1 VLCFERFAF
10 LRVVGAECRFERVE
24 RKLRVNRDARTVGHV
39 HDAVGALRP
48 SRVTGRRHLQVVVNV
63 LLQSRRFQHVRELD
77 LTPSAAAI
85 APPEKL
91 IQAARLFLATTLFR
105 EQLFGPALDLTQG
118 ADVLFIELHQIALVF
133 VEKVR
138 QRLKGSIECGL
149 SFLHH
154 LFLGLVELLH
164 GTGQHAIGE
173 ILKDAL
179 HVLEGHLVFFAR
191 ALHVRSS
198 GEKFGLSNRE
208 IGFDGRE
215 YIALV
220 LGATSREPPR
230 EYTTND
236 EPDDTSES
244 RDHVPPSNNYSHHRE
259 GLSPPTSL
267 LAMRRLFRSSVP
279 DEENS
284 VPLEPESEDLRPQ
297 VVRIFALVGEA
308 IAGATHALL
317 SNDRELA
324 KRVVEQDI
332 MIDDLVNELVVS
344 AEARLL
350 DSDALDVE
358 GRREL
363 LILLRIMPEVERNG
377 DLAEHV
383 ARRAARGLGSEM
395 SPRSRGLIERMGEVA
410 STIWREA
417 TDVIIDGKTEAV
429 GAIEDIDDE
438 LDDLHVSLTA
448 ELTSGSMSVPVA
460 VEVALMARFY
470 ERFGD
475 HCVNLARRQVG
486 RGGAD

>member
-1 VLCFERFAF
+1 
-10 LRVVGAECRFERVE
+10 
-24 RKLRVNRDARTVGHV
+24 
-39 HDAVGALRP
+39 
-48 SRVTGRRHLQVVVNV
+48 
-63 LLQSRRFQHVRELD
+63 
-77 LTPSAAAI
+77 
-85 APPEKL
+85 
-91 IQAARLFLATTLFR
+91 
-105 EQLFGPALDLTQG
+105 
-118 ADVLFIELHQIALVF
+118 
-133 VEKVR
+133 
-138 QRLKGSIECGL
+138 
-149 SFLHH
+149 
-154 LFLGLVELLH
+154 
-164 GTGQHAIGE
+164 
-173 ILKDAL
+173 
-179 HVLEGHLVFFAR
+179 
-191 ALHVRSS
+191 
-198 GEKFGLSNRE
+198 
-208 IGFDGRE
+208 
-215 YIALV
+215 
-220 LGATSREPPR
+220 
-230 EYTTND
+230 
-236 EPDDTSES
+236 
-244 RDHVPPSNNYSHHRE
+244 
-259 GLSPPTSL
+259 
-267 LAMRRLFRSSVP
+267 M
-279 DEENS
+279 
-284 VPLEPESEDLRPQ
+284 PLEPESEDLRPQ

-486 RGGAD
+486 RDGAD